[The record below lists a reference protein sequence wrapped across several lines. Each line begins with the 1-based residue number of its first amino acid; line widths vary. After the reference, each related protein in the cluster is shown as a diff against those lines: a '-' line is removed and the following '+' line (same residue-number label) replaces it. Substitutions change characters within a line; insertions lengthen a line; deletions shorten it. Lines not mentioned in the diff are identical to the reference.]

1 LESQAGDREPAR
13 TRDTHNAPHPT
24 KEADMAAQTA
34 TKTDTRDQKLQ
45 SHESILDAI
54 QESEEAIV
62 DTAKQWVDRVGEIV
76 PDLWEKP
83 VAEGAPAIRQIADAA
98 FDLTRGILDA
108 QRDFA
113 KRIIDS
119 VVDETRK
126 LN

>member
-1 LESQAGDREPAR
+1 
-13 TRDTHNAPHPT
+13 
-24 KEADMAAQTA
+24 MATQTTA
-34 TKTDTRDQKLQ
+34 KTETKTPKQET
-45 SHESILDAI
+45 SESILDAI
-54 QESEEAIV
+54 QDSEEAVV
-62 DTAKQWVDRVGEIV
+62 DTAKQWVDRVGEII
-76 PDLWEKP
+76 PDLWDKP

-113 KRIIDS
+113 RRIIDS

>member
-1 LESQAGDREPAR
+1 MATQNVETTDPGARKRQSSENILE
-13 TRDTHNAPHPT
+13 
-24 KEADMAAQTA
+24 
-34 TKTDTRDQKLQ
+34 
-45 SHESILDAI
+45 AI

-76 PDLWEKP
+76 PDLWDKP

-113 KRIIDS
+113 KRVIDS
-119 VVDETRK
+119 LVDETRK
-126 LN
+126 LS